1 MAEKQPY
8 IRQRV
13 LSNIEASRKSREA
26 NNEGKGLNYDE
37 HKFTSKNFDKLME
50 QRGKSKEEAQE
61 IKSSF
66 NKWAGENKDPNLSQ
80 DVTAKHSRPEGD
92 KGYVYSTKGSDRP
105 ASGNYVGAEKIDNV
119 NEAKSR
125 YATPTSNKMTQRE
138 EVRVHGDQVRGT
150 VAPQPGWTQEAKKSG
165 DNVERKGGGTQIY
178 TKGGY
183 ASNAVQSQKGTT
195 YDMKTSDASKSKTD
209 EYGVDLS
216 KAEKSHS
223 TSQEH
228 TRGR

>member
-13 LSNIEASRKSREA
+13 LSNIEASRKSRES

-80 DVTAKHSRPEGD
+80 DVTVKRSRPSGD
-92 KGYVYSTKGSDRP
+92 KGYVYSTKGGERP
-105 ASGNYVGAEKIDNV
+105 ASGNYVGAEKYNKV
-119 NEAKSR
+119 NDAKSK

-138 EVRVHGDQVRGT
+138 EVRVHGNQIRGT
-150 VAPQPGWTQEAKKSG
+150 VAPQPGWSEEARKNG

-178 TKGGY
+178 TNGGY
-183 ASNAVQSQKGTT
+183 ESNAVQSKKGTT
-195 YDMKTSDASKSKTD
+195 YDMKSSDNSKSKVD

-216 KAEKSHS
+216 KAEKSQG
-223 TSQEH
+223 TSREH